1 MNTEEKLKRQSQRDL
16 FSLVSREKKT
26 LMNFKQDLVISSNKK
41 TVNFL
46 KTVSFLKTDTS
57 ERNLFLYRR
66 NPNHFNMPLPLF

>member
-1 MNTEEKLKRQSQRDL
+1 MNTEEKLKRQSQKRSV
-16 FSLVSREKKT
+16 FTCKQRKKT

-66 NPNHFNMPLPLF
+66 NSNHFNMPLPLF